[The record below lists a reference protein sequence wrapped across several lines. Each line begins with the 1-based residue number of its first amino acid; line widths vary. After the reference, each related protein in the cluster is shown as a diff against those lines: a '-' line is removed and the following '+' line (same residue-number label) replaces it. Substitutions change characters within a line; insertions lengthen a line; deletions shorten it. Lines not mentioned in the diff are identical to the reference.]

1 MLRNI
6 RDGYTFDDVALVPQY
21 NNIPSRTIPE
31 LDTWLTQSIKT
42 KLPFIP
48 ANMDTVISPELAE
61 VIITNGGIPIFH
73 RFIDFETQKHLVTK
87 FQDKCFISCGIGDLN
102 PIYELLELGA
112 LGVCIDI
119 AHGHSEMMIETI
131 RLIKNKFPQKQII
144 AGNVCTAMGFQDL
157 ANAGAD
163 AVKVGVGPGCL
174 GKNFLVIDQNY
185 KYISISQV
193 KIGAMILSGEN
204 EWVKVVGRSKT
215 LRDVVKIKTTNRFN
229 PLIITPDHLVWCKW
243 TNKSDKNQQQDWR
256 SVESAYGDK
265 CSLVNIKNKI
275 IEPRKINLISYELI
289 DDNKNNENNN
299 LSLDYVIG
307 LMSGLFTQHGVLK
320 YMEKQEKY
328 GYGFANAD
336 CDKLIKLLKTSYFK
350 DTSYVFDPENNN
362 ELIITDNKMVNLFV
376 RLKTNDQTIL
386 STPYCTG
393 FLDSFENTTCIPWG
407 YGENIEKFNDFLV
420 DKTMFYDHDRKEI
433 KIINTPDFDHYIFSL
448 ESDKQQ
454 HVYDIEIDSD
464 NKSFYASGMI
474 VHNSACSTRK
484 VTGFGVPQMT
494 AILEC
499 AEVANKLRVP
509 LIADGGIKGSREIAL
524 ALAAGAST
532 CMIGNLFAKTYE
544 SAAPKMIECIDEKT
558 GDKHY
563 YPLGKILKD
572 NIGLFCDPKTEQKY
586 IGKIV
591 AGYRGQASEEF
602 QKDWSGG
609 LKKGTVAEGVAFK
622 TYCSGSAQDLIDEL
636 LGGLKS
642 AMTYGGA
649 KNIKELQRKAE
660 FIRVFPSYKEESDP
674 RVHQ

>member
-61 VIITNGGIPIFH
+61 VIIANGGVPIFH
-73 RFIDFETQKHLVTK
+73 RFINFDVQKKLVSR

-102 PIYELLELGA
+102 PVYELLQLGA

-119 AHGHSEMMIETI
+119 AHGHSEMMIDTI
-131 RLIKNKFPQKQII
+131 RMIKNKFPQKQII

-174 GKNFLVIDQNY
+174 GKNFLVINK
-185 KYISISQV
+185 KYEYVPINNV
-193 KIGAMILSGEN
+193 KIGTMILSGEN
-204 EWVKVVGRSKT
+204 QWVKIIARSKIT
-215 LRDVVKIKTTNRFN
+215 KDTVKIKTTNQFN
-229 PLIITPDHLVWCKW
+229 PLIITSDHLIFCKW
-243 TNKSDKNQQQDWR
+243 ASIGDKGEKQYYQDWR
-256 SVESAYGDK
+256 SVESAYSDK
-265 CSLVNIKNKI
+265 CTLINPMNRMIN
-275 IEPRKINLISYELI
+275 PQKINLISYKV
-289 DDNKNNENNN
+289 NKNTENN
-299 LSLDYVIG
+299 SLTLDHTIG
-307 LMSGLFTQHGVLK
+307 LISGLFSQYGTLK

-328 GYGFANAD
+328 GYGFGHANH
-336 CDKLIKLLKTSYFK
+336 DKLIKSLKMSHFK
-350 DTSYVFDPENNN
+350 DCQYNFDQENN
-362 ELIITDNKMVNLFV
+362 ELIITDPQIVNLFV
-376 RLKTNDQTIL
+376 KLKMNDPKIL
-386 STPYCTG
+386 STSYCEG
-393 FLDSFENTTCIPWG
+393 FLESFENKNNIPWE
-407 YGENIEKFNDFLV
+407 YGQNIEKFNDFLV
-420 DKTMFYDHDRKEI
+420 DKTIFYDHIHKEI
-433 KIINTPDFDHYIFSL
+433 KIINTQNYSHYICSL
-448 ESDKQQ
+448 EPDKQQ
-454 HVYDIEIDSD
+454 SVYDIEIDSD
-464 NKSFYASGMI
+464 SKSFYASGMI

-499 AEVANKLRVP
+499 AEIANKLRVP

-544 SAAPKMIECIDEKT
+544 SAAPKMIEYIDEET
-558 GDKHY
+558 CVKHY
-563 YPLGKILKD
+563 YPLEKILKD
-572 NIGLFCDPKTEQKY
+572 NMGSFSNYKTDKTY
-586 IGKIV
+586 VGKIV

-636 LGGLKS
+636 LGGLRS

-674 RVHQ
+674 RIHQ